1 MKFIASADWQLGM
14 AAAFLDAEA
23 RPRYVQARFD
33 AIVAIG
39 ALAREHDAAFVVVA
53 GDVFES
59 NHLDRS
65 IVARAFEALRQV
77 PVPVYLLPGNH
88 DPLDASTIYESP
100 QFRRGC
106 PDHVFVLDSTAPVR
120 VGDTGVEIVGV
131 PWFTKRPLSDLVA
144 DALGDLEPTD
154 AQRILVAHGRVDSLN
169 PDRHDPAV
177 VDEQVLLAAVDD
189 ARVQFAAL
197 GDRHATYRVHDRV
210 WYPGTPEVTARREV
224 DPGNALVVD
233 LDGAESPV
241 VERVRVGAWTFAE
254 HAAEL
259 THDDDLAEIES
270 VLEKREH
277 KDRTALWLRLRGSL
291 TVTQRA
297 RLDDI
302 IEDAADIYASVLF
315 ADAGNDLVVV
325 PDSQDFGDLALVGAS
340 RSAVDELVH
349 QAGAETTDA
358 RVAQDAL
365 GLLYRLTRS
374 GR

>member
-1 MKFIASADWQLGM
+1 MKFIATADWQLGM
-14 AAAFLDAEA
+14 AAAFLDDEA
-23 RPRYVQARFD
+23 RPRFVQARFD
-33 AIVAIG
+33 AITRIG

-88 DPLDASTIYESP
+88 DPLDASAIYRSP

-106 PDHVFVLDSTAPVR
+106 LDHVAVLDSTEPVR
-120 VGDTGVEIVGV
+120 VGDVEIVGV

-144 DALGDLEPTD
+144 DALDDLEPTG
-154 AQRILVAHGRVDSLN
+154 AYRVLVGHGRVDSLN

-177 VDEQVLLAAVDD
+177 VDEATLRAAVDD
-189 ARVQFAAL
+189 DRVQFAVL
-197 GDRHATYRVHDRV
+197 GDRHATYRVHDRI
-210 WYPGTPEVTARREV
+210 WYPGTQEVTARREV

-233 LDGAESPV
+233 LDGDVPS
-241 VERVRVGAWTFAE
+241 VEKVRVGAWTFAE
-254 HAAEL
+254 HEAEL
-259 THDDDLAEIES
+259 THDDDLDALSASIDAYEN
-270 VLEKREH
+270 

-297 RLDDI
+297 RLDDV
-302 IEDAADIYASVLF
+302 IEAAADVYAAVTL
-315 ADAGNDLVVV
+315 ADAGDDLVVV
-325 PDSQDFGDLALVGAS
+325 PDGHDFGDLALVGAS
-340 RSAVDELVH
+340 KSAVDELI
-349 QAGAETTDA
+349 QLAGSDAGDA
-358 RVAQDAL
+358 RAAQDAL
-365 GLLYRLTRS
+365 GLLHRLTRS